1 MHNLEIPGAIPGPA
15 TIKTKPP
22 SNFKGGFVLDFAK
35 AVSKLLCSCR
45 QLQGAGIFHASRN
58 VEPGPRPSE
67 ATAEREL

>member
-45 QLQGAGIFHASRN
+45 
-58 VEPGPRPSE
+58 
-67 ATAEREL
+67 